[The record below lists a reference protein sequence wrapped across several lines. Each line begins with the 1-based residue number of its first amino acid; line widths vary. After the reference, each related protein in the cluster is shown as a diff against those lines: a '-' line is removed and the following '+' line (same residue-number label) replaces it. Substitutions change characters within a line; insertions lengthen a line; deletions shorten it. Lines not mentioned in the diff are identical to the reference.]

1 MEEKK
6 VLNNEELENKEQKL
20 REDELNKV
28 SGGGIVIRPTGD
40 KQPIQPDDGNLL

>member
-20 REDELNKV
+20 NEDALNKV
-28 SGGGIVIRPTGD
+28 SGGGIVLRPSGD
-40 KQPIQPDDGNLL
+40 KQPIHPDDGNLL